1 MAKRSSSIKTELRRI
16 VRRKIDA
23 SYLSELGI
31 EFGFKEKPS
40 ILQAIALAQVKK
52 GLEGDLK
59 AAMFIEEVLGGSE
72 AELSS
77 GCDVV
82 VRVLGEDDAN

>member
-1 MAKRSSSIKTELRRI
+1 MAKRSSSIKSELRKI

-31 EFGFKEKPS
+31 VFGFKEKPS

-59 AAMFIEEVLGGSE
+59 AAMFIEEILGGDE
-72 AELSS
+72 AEMDSV
-77 GCDVV
+77 CDVV
-82 VRVLGEDDAN
+82 VKVLGETDAD

>member
-1 MAKRSSSIKTELRRI
+1 MAKRSSSIKNELQRI

-31 EFGFKEKPS
+31 VFGFKEKPS
-40 ILQAIALAQVKK
+40 ILQAIELAQVKK

-59 AAMFIEEVLGGSE
+59 AAMFIDEILGGNE
-72 AELSS
+72 ADLGS